1 MRKTLYALLLLVL
14 VSSVALA
21 QTTERW
27 LHVRVDNTGEKGE
40 QVRVNVPLSLAEA
53 ILPTIHVNKLRNG
66 KIKLSDVHIHDV
78 DVRALLAAVRNS
90 SDGEFVTVESEREN
104 VRVAKSEGY
113 LLVQVREKRK
123 DEDVHTVDIQIPF
136 TVVEA
141 LLSGGEDEL
150 DILAAIKALS
160 DHGDVELVRVTDG
173 TETVRVWIDS
183 QNTSE

>member
-1 MRKTLYALLLLVL
+1 MRKTLFALLLLVL

-90 SDGEFVTVESEREN
+90 SDGEFVTVESERKN

-113 LLVQVREKRK
+113 LLVKVREKRK
-123 DEDVHTVDIQIPF
+123 DEDVHTVDIQIPL
-136 TVVEA
+136 VVMEA

-150 DILAAIKALS
+150 DILAAIKALR
-160 DHGDVELVRVTDG
+160 DHGDVELIRVTDG

-183 QNTSE
+183 QNTPE